1 MNRFI
6 QIISCIILIGFVQ
19 NNILANS
26 ILIDPGHGGDDFGA
40 TTIINKKHIYEK
52 DLALSISLKLFE
64 KLKKKKYDVYLTRSI
79 DRNIGLDERALL
91 ANKLNTD
98 LYISIH
104 INSNKDI
111 HSQGIETYYLDNH
124 NDSAVEKVEKVE
136 NINWIGKEP
145 KEQVVNQILTD
156 LVIQQTV
163 TSSKKLATFIHSKL
177 KVVGERFDMPNRGI
191 KAGLFYVLA
200 LAKRPSILVEAG
212 FISSEKEVKKLM
224 NEQFQEDYAAALF
237 EGIESYFKDKSKTR
251 N

>member
-1 MNRFI
+1 MKQFFK
-6 QIISCIILIGFVQ
+6 IITGILLLGFYQ
-19 NNILANS
+19 NLACANS

-40 TTIINKKHIYEK
+40 TTTSEKNRLIYEK

-64 KLKKKKYDVYLTRSI
+64 KLKKKYDVYLTRSI
-79 DRNIGLDERALL
+79 DRTVSLDERASL

-104 INSNKDI
+104 INSNKDL

-136 NINWIGKEP
+136 NVNWIGKEA

-163 TSSKKLATFIHSKL
+163 KSSKKLATLVHSKL

-200 LAKRPSILVEAG
+200 LSKRPAILVEAG
-212 FISSEKEVKKLM
+212 FISNGKEVKKLT
-224 NEQFQEDYAAALF
+224 NQQFQEDYATALY
-237 EGIESYFKDKSKTR
+237 EGIEAYFKSK